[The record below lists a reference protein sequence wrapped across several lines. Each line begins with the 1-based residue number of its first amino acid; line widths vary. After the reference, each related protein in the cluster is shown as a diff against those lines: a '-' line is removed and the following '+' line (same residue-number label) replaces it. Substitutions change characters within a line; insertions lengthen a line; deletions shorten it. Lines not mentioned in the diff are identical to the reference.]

1 MPFAGQ
7 RVTVSGTVYQRGG
20 SHAIVINKVEKAA
33 KP

>member
-1 MPFAGQ
+1 
-7 RVTVSGTVYQRGG
+7 VSGTVYQRGG